1 MKTQSLILLI
11 VGCVAIL
18 GLVLGLAFALVFKKG
33 PDLSAYLPL
42 REPRIAQRPN
52 ERVLEVEFSGPAD
65 TVIKK
70 AYSVLFKS
78 YFGLKGSPKGP
89 AMKSPKARYWVSA
102 AKDEANQKRLTEFLV
117 HDWKGSVAIP
127 IPEGLP
133 VTEGR
138 PDAEGMA
145 ARVGAWDYGE
155 VAEILHLGSYETE
168 PPTIAKLEDYI
179 RARGYRIV
187 EERAGEYLHEEDY
200 LKGPGMA
207 FVSPKDYWTI
217 IRYRVEKAE

>member
-1 MKTQSLILLI
+1 MKTQWLILLVVGI
-11 VGCVAIL
+11 VVVL
-18 GLVLGLAFALVFKKG
+18 GLVLALAFKKG

-42 REPRIAQRPN
+42 KEPRIARRPS

-70 AYSVLFKS
+70 AYSVLFKA

-89 AMKSPKARYWVSA
+89 AMKVPKARYRVSGA
-102 AKDEANQKRLTEFLV
+102 NTEANEKRLKEFLA

-127 IPEGLP
+127 IPEGLAVADSKP
-133 VTEGR
+133 N
-138 PDAEGMA
+138 AEGMTARA
-145 ARVGAWDYGE
+145 ATWDYGD

-168 PPTIAKLEDYI
+168 PPTIAKLEEYI
-179 RARGYRIV
+179 RARGYRIL
-187 EERAGEYLHEEDY
+187 GDPGKEYQHEEEY

-207 FVSPKDYWTI
+207 LVRPKDYWTI
-217 IRYRVEKAE
+217 IRYRVEKAD